1 VLDRSGLSADSDG
14 GAFDAGRARDSGA
27 FDADFDAGDFDAG
40 PRFDAGRTDA
50 GAPDAGFDADPCGGE
65 PDRDGDGVA
74 DVCDPC
80 PDDRMDDSD
89 GDGSCDS
96 MDACPG
102 SDDRDDG
109 DDDTIP
115 DGCDDWPCGTE
126 PTVPGSVS
134 RDGATITEVDIEGS
148 GRTAVVARGSMV
160 TVELDYEIVDCM
172 CSGCWDQIEVGW
184 VPGPRLDCVYHGQP
198 GCSADRGAPTRDFR
212 APMTAG
218 SYDLRFFRAQDY
230 SCYEHGRDDWWLG
243 MPDARTT
250 IGVICVE

>member
-126 PTVPGSVS
+126 PTVAGSVS